1 MIKLRRA
8 VTALAFA
15 ALLPAAGLSVAGL
28 SAQVLTLKMAANV
41 PANSPWDL
49 GLKRLAAEFDRV
61 SGGRVKVAF
70 PQSAHVATE
79 SDIIQKMRLGVDG
92 ALLTTYGLAELYP
105 DSLALSMPS
114 FIRNDAEFDAVLA
127 AVEPLIRSKLEDRY
141 VVLAI
146 SKGGW
151 IRYFSKAP
159 ISYPEDLV
167 NLRLSLDPSDTKVQ
181 RLMQSVG
188 VRVVKGTV
196 ADFLLQINSN
206 AVDATCVSPI
216 FVASLWSQLRGKIAY
231 MSGYQVAPFV
241 GSVVFNK
248 AAWAKVPAELRP
260 QLEQIVRDMAK
271 RISLDSAKLE
281 ADAIASLDGIKAP
294 PPPPDSAARWTEA
307 LAKRRSGI
315 IAELFSADML
325 DTIDA
330 AVAKVRKAK

>member
-8 VTALAFA
+8 ATALALA
-15 ALLPAAGLSVAGL
+15 ALLPAAGLS
-28 SAQVLTLKMAANV
+28 AQALTLKMAANV

-61 SGGRVKVAF
+61 SGGRVKIVF

-79 SDIIQKMRLGVDG
+79 TDIIQKMRLGVDG
-92 ALLTTYGLAELYP
+92 ALLTTYGMAELYP

-114 FIRNDAEFDAVLA
+114 FIRNDAEFDAVLE
-127 AVEPLIRSKLEDRY
+127 AVEPLIKAKLEDRY
-141 VVLAI
+141 VILAI

-151 IRYFSKAP
+151 IRYFSKSP
-159 ISYPEDLV
+159 IAYPEDLV

-196 ADFLLQINSN
+196 SDFLLQINSN

-231 MSGYQVAPFV
+231 MSSYQVAPFI
-241 GSVVFNK
+241 GAIVFNK
-248 AAWAKVPAELRP
+248 ASWNKVPAELRP
-260 QLEQIVRDMAK
+260 QLEQVVREMATK
-271 RISLDSAKLE
+271 ISLDSAKLE
-281 ADAIASLDGIKAP
+281 ADAIASLDGIKSPPAP
-294 PPPPDSAARWTEA
+294 ADSAARWSET

-315 IAELFSADML
+315 IAELFSSDML
-325 DTIDA
+325 ETIDA
-330 AVAKVRKAK
+330 AIAKVRKAK